1 MSFIGLAKATFYHW
15 KNRLDEVNLD
25 QDLINEIR
33 DIFEGNYEAV
43 GYRYINQE
51 LRAGGKVVNHK
62 KIQRLKR
69 ENNIQCKVFTRKSR
83 KYNSYKGTVGT
94 TAKNKIRK
102 RFYTTVPHQKITTD
116 TTEFKYYIKDN
127 AGNMQVKKL
136 YLDPF
141 MDMFNSEILSYRIST
156 SPNAKAI
163 MEGLEEAIQ
172 ITSDCPF
179 RRTFHSDQG
188 WGYQMKAYVRR
199 LKYKQIFQ
207 SMSRKGNC
215 LDNSLMENFFSIL
228 KQSMYYGKVF
238 HSFEELKL
246 AIQNF
251 IHYYNHKRRKAKLNW
266 LSPVEYRL
274 KYVS

>member
-15 KNRLDEVNLD
+15 KNRLDEVNPD

-51 LRAGGKVVNHK
+51 LRARGKVVNHK

-94 TAKNKIRK
+94 TAKNKIRR
-102 RFYTTVPHQKITTD
+102 RFHTTVPHQKITTD

-127 AGNMQVKKL
+127 VGNMQVKKL

-238 HSFEELKL
+238 HSFKELKL